1 MQRKF
6 QYVLMGAG
14 LTLFVLLGA
23 LTFILSPAQ
32 ASHSFEATANE
43 PLTETEVAL
52 NEERPSTTTVA
63 LSEERPSETVE
74 TIVEEKDF
82 SASWGT
88 AENPETDV
96 AKIIAEVESLVTIHK
111 SNILEKPGWFYQRY
125 EGVVPR
131 QYLSNT
137 GEIDGIPVTELY
149 PDDALMCRVWFFID
163 KDGQFNENVGYT
175 VDQKGT
181 MGTQWATTGGKMIN
195 LSLAG
200 ATPNAVN
207 EISGSQPFPFDGNM
221 LMYLEAVQGDPLS
234 SARAWREGGAY
245 TIVLDIVYEEPVVV
259 ANMDDVTVVGERT
272 KYLFDLTTGAIQQ
285 AEISYQDVDGAFLLF
300 ERVTYL
306 EQTPVDALPQEARQI
321 LSEAAELVKEA
332 K

>member
-1 MQRKF
+1 
-6 QYVLMGAG
+6 MGAG
-14 LTLFVLLGA
+14 LTLFVLWGA

-32 ASHSFEATANE
+32 ASHSSEVTANE
-43 PLTETEVAL
+43 PVANAEVAY
-52 NEERPSTTTVA
+52 
-63 LSEERPSETVE
+63 EERPSETVE
-74 TIVEEKDF
+74 TIVEEKEF

-96 AKIIAEVESLVTIHK
+96 AKIIAELESLVTIHK
-111 SNILEKPGWFYQRY
+111 SDILGKPGWFYQRY
-125 EGVVPR
+125 ERVVPR

-149 PDDALMCRVWFFID
+149 PDDALMCREWFLID
-163 KDGQFNENVGYT
+163 KDGQFNEHVGYA

-181 MGTQWATTGGKMIN
+181 MGNQWATTGGKMVN

-200 ATPNAVN
+200 ATPDAIN
-207 EISGSQPFPFDGNM
+207 EISRSQPFPFDGNM
-221 LMYLEAVQGDPLS
+221 LMYLEAIQGDPLS
-234 SARAWREGGAY
+234 SARAWQEGGAY
-245 TIVLDIVYEEPVVV
+245 TVMLDIVYEEPVVV

-300 ERVTYL
+300 EHVSYVEQKRVD
-306 EQTPVDALPQEARQI
+306 ELPSTAMQI
-321 LSEAAELVKEA
+321 LSDAAALVQKE